1 MSVEAG
7 YNTTISGDEDDD
19 SDNNDDDF
27 SHAHWLIFTCQ
38 CAKP

>member
-7 YNTTISGDEDDD
+7 YNTTISGDEDDGDD

-27 SHAHWLIFTCQ
+27 SRAH
-38 CAKP
+38 